1 MNSKVI
7 PQSDSIQELANF
19 WDSHDLTDFES
30 DLSEVTEKVFQRDD
44 LVQIQLPKQDLE
56 NIKKM
61 AKSKGIDY
69 TDLIREWVLTQVR
82 TA

>member
-1 MNSKVI
+1 MNSKGI

-19 WDSHDLTDFES
+19 WDSHDLTDFDS
-30 DLSEVTEKVFQRDD
+30 QLSEVTEKVFQRDD
-44 LVQIQLPKQDLE
+44 LVQLHLPKQDLE
-56 NIKKM
+56 IIKKM
-61 AKSKGIDY
+61 AQSKGIDY

>member
-1 MNSKVI
+1 MNSKAI

>member
-1 MNSKVI
+1 MNSKGI

-30 DLSEVTEKVFQRDD
+30 ELSEVTETVFQRDD
-44 LVQIQLPKQDLE
+44 LVQLHLPKQDLE
-56 NIKKM
+56 IIKKM
-61 AKSKGIDY
+61 ATSKGIDY